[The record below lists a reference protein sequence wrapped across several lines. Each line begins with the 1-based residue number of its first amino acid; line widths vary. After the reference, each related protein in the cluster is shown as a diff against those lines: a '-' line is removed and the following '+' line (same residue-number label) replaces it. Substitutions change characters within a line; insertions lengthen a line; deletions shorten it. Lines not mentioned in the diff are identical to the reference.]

1 MVRNILNGLDV
12 KFIKLHS
19 HLMLQVNLQIIE
31 EDCDV
36 VMLILNVELIKVLIE
51 LVVVD

>member
-1 MVRNILNGLDV
+1 MVGNILDSLDV
-12 KFIKLHS
+12 KLIKLHS

-31 EDCDV
+31 EDCNV
-36 VMLILNVELIKVLIE
+36 VMLILNVELIEVLIE